1 MAATKPHNE
10 NFIGGTTK
18 IIMVHV
24 QYTFEHFAFA
34 HLTKQCDK
42 IHKFSPWSIKNRRN
56 CRRFL
61 ILHLVLVDQTKN
73 IYGILNLE
81 HKCKLTSKKRSIPD
95 LFLGPLYVLSL
106 DLDQFLVSHL

>member
-42 IHKFSPWSIKNRRN
+42 IHKFSP
-56 CRRFL
+56 
-61 ILHLVLVDQTKN
+61 
-73 IYGILNLE
+73 
-81 HKCKLTSKKRSIPD
+81 
-95 LFLGPLYVLSL
+95 
-106 DLDQFLVSHL
+106 